1 MDKFGLV
8 LKQKG
13 FTLIEMLIA
22 LAIGA
27 GIATMTY
34 QALDN
39 AIRADAKI
47 SKFATQV
54 DEIDRAWQYIGNDLS
69 YAVERTWFNRNGEQ
83 KSALLGVFG
92 DRLSQSDVLI
102 ASEDDYLLQFVRGNR
117 SNPKKQKRSNLYMVG
132 YRVTQDDAD
141 SDLKSLWRDTWT
153 PVDGSGD
160 EGTLQRRRLL
170 ASINTIKF
178 SYLSPSFKN
187 LGPDSELTGWPGN
200 SGVTPTLPA
209 AVRVVIDSAGIGE
222 VERFFSL
229 SVGGP

>member
-1 MDKFGLV
+1 MDKFGLA

-27 GIATMTY
+27 SIAAMTY

-39 AIRADAKI
+39 AISADEKI
-47 SKFATQV
+47 SKFSAQV
-54 DEIDRAWQYIGNDLS
+54 DEIDRAWQYLGSDLS
-69 YAVERTWFNRNGEQ
+69 YAVERTWFNRSGEQ
-83 KSALLGVFG
+83 KSAMLGVFG

-117 SNPKKQKRSNLYMVG
+117 SNPKKQKRSSLYMVG
-132 YRVTQDDAD
+132 YRVTQDDEG
-141 SDLKSLWRDTWT
+141 SDLKTLWRDTWS

-160 EGTLQRRRLL
+160 GKVQRRRLL
-170 ASINTIKF
+170 AGINTIKF
-178 SYLSPSFKN
+178 SYLSRSFQN
-187 LGPDSELTGWPGN
+187 LGPESELTGWPGT

-209 AVRVVIDSAGIGE
+209 AVRVIIDSAGIGE